1 MHRGGVKQVTDIL
14 FFCTFSIIP
23 SKKTT
28 TYKIGSYHNL
38 ILLILSGESIYLL
51 TYVLARIF
59 RPTFLDVFNLT
70 NLQLGSLFSIY
81 GTIAIFSY
89 FFGGLIADRF
99 PPGKLMGV
107 ALVLTALGGFV
118 MATFPSFFVLQ
129 ILYAYWGVTTVYLFW
144 GAMIKATRLWGGDK
158 NQGKAFGLLDAGR
171 GAIAALT
178 GSIGVLIFSKVLK
191 TSSDLESII
200 NRQEAFRIVILSS
213 SFFVIIVGISVF
225 FLMKSELKNQPQK
238 NILSNTLKNINSV
251 LKFRAV
257 WLMMIIIISAYVG
270 YKLTDIYSLYAF
282 EVMKYNEIKSV
293 KVASL
298 QLYLRPIVCLF
309 FGFLADKS
317 SSIKWI
323 IIGFNIMLLGSLI
336 FASGIISYNMNFIF
350 LLSLVITAV
359 GTYAV
364 RALYFSVFNEGCIP
378 VKITG
383 TAVGII
389 SIVGYTPDIFA
400 TPIIGYL
407 LDNYPGPLGY
417 QYLFMMLFLFSL
429 LGLIASIN
437 FSKNLKNSL

>member
-1 MHRGGVKQVTDIL
+1 
-14 FFCTFSIIP
+14 
-23 SKKTT
+23 
-28 TYKIGSYHNL
+28 
-38 ILLILSGESIYLL
+38 
-51 TYVLARIF
+51 
-59 RPTFLDVFNLT
+59 LDVFNLT

-238 NILSNTLKNINSV
+238 NILSTTLKNISSV
-251 LKFRAV
+251 LKFRSV

-282 EVMKYNEIKSV
+282 EIMKYNEIKSV

-364 RALYFSVFNEGCIP
+364 RALYFSVFNEGCVP

-437 FSKNLKNSL
+437 FSKKLKKSL

>member
-1 MHRGGVKQVTDIL
+1 
-14 FFCTFSIIP
+14 
-23 SKKTT
+23 
-28 TYKIGSYHNL
+28 
-38 ILLILSGESIYLL
+38 
-51 TYVLARIF
+51 
-59 RPTFLDVFNLT
+59 
-70 NLQLGSLFSIY
+70 
-81 GTIAIFSY
+81 
-89 FFGGLIADRF
+89 
-99 PPGKLMGV
+99 
-107 ALVLTALGGFV
+107 
-118 MATFPSFFVLQ
+118 
-129 ILYAYWGVTTVYLFW
+129 
-144 GAMIKATRLWGGDK
+144 
-158 NQGKAFGLLDAGR
+158 
-171 GAIAALT
+171 
-178 GSIGVLIFSKVLK
+178 
-191 TSSDLESII
+191 
-200 NRQEAFRIVILSS
+200 
-213 SFFVIIVGISVF
+213 
-225 FLMKSELKNQPQK
+225 
-238 NILSNTLKNINSV
+238 
-251 LKFRAV
+251 
-257 WLMMIIIISAYVG
+257 MIIIISAYVG

-293 KVASL
+293 KVAYI
-298 QLYLRPIVCLF
+298 QLYLRQIVCLF

-378 VKITG
+378 IKMTG

-437 FSKNLKNSL
+437 FSKKLKKSL

>member
-1 MHRGGVKQVTDIL
+1 
-14 FFCTFSIIP
+14 
-23 SKKTT
+23 
-28 TYKIGSYHNL
+28 
-38 ILLILSGESIYLL
+38 
-51 TYVLARIF
+51 
-59 RPTFLDVFNLT
+59 LDVFNLT

-238 NILSNTLKNINSV
+238 NILSTTLKNISSV
-251 LKFRAV
+251 LKFRSV

-378 VKITG
+378 IKMTG

>member
-1 MHRGGVKQVTDIL
+1 M
-14 FFCTFSIIP
+14 
-23 SKKTT
+23 
-28 TYKIGSYHNL
+28 
-38 ILLILSGESIYLL
+38 ILSGESIYLL

-200 NRQEAFRIVILSS
+200 HRQEAFRIVILSS

-238 NILSNTLKNINSV
+238 NILSTTLKNISSV
-251 LKFRAV
+251 LKFRSV

-282 EVMKYNEIKSV
+282 EIMKYNEIKSV

-378 VKITG
+378 IKMTG

-437 FSKNLKNSL
+437 FSKNLKNNL

>member
-1 MHRGGVKQVTDIL
+1 M
-14 FFCTFSIIP
+14 
-23 SKKTT
+23 
-28 TYKIGSYHNL
+28 
-38 ILLILSGESIYLL
+38 ILSGESIYLL

-238 NILSNTLKNINSV
+238 NILSTTLKNISSV
-251 LKFRAV
+251 LKFRSV

-282 EVMKYNEIKSV
+282 EIMKYNEIKSV

-364 RALYFSVFNEGCIP
+364 RALYFSVFNEGCVP

-437 FSKNLKNSL
+437 FSKKLKKSL

>member
-1 MHRGGVKQVTDIL
+1 M
-14 FFCTFSIIP
+14 
-23 SKKTT
+23 
-28 TYKIGSYHNL
+28 
-38 ILLILSGESIYLL
+38 ILSGESIYLL

-225 FLMKSELKNQPQK
+225 FLMKSELKNQPQ
-238 NILSNTLKNINSV
+238 NHILSTTLKNISSV
-251 LKFRAV
+251 LKFRSV

-298 QLYLRPIVCLF
+298 QLYLRTIVCLF

-378 VKITG
+378 IKMTG

-437 FSKNLKNSL
+437 FSKKLKKSL

>member
-1 MHRGGVKQVTDIL
+1 
-14 FFCTFSIIP
+14 
-23 SKKTT
+23 
-28 TYKIGSYHNL
+28 
-38 ILLILSGESIYLL
+38 
-51 TYVLARIF
+51 
-59 RPTFLDVFNLT
+59 
-70 NLQLGSLFSIY
+70 LGSLFSIY

-200 NRQEAFRIVILSS
+200 HRQEAFRIVILSS

-238 NILSNTLKNINSV
+238 NILSTTLKNISSV
-251 LKFRAV
+251 LKFRSV

-364 RALYFSVFNEGCIP
+364 RALYFSVFNEGCVP

>member
-1 MHRGGVKQVTDIL
+1 M
-14 FFCTFSIIP
+14 
-23 SKKTT
+23 
-28 TYKIGSYHNL
+28 
-38 ILLILSGESIYLL
+38 ILSGESIYLL

-225 FLMKSELKNQPQK
+225 FLMK
-238 NILSNTLKNINSV
+238 
-251 LKFRAV
+251 
-257 WLMMIIIISAYVG
+257 
-270 YKLTDIYSLYAF
+270 
-282 EVMKYNEIKSV
+282 
-293 KVASL
+293 
-298 QLYLRPIVCLF
+298 
-309 FGFLADKS
+309 
-317 SSIKWI
+317 
-323 IIGFNIMLLGSLI
+323 
-336 FASGIISYNMNFIF
+336 
-350 LLSLVITAV
+350 
-359 GTYAV
+359 
-364 RALYFSVFNEGCIP
+364 
-378 VKITG
+378 
-383 TAVGII
+383 
-389 SIVGYTPDIFA
+389 
-400 TPIIGYL
+400 
-407 LDNYPGPLGY
+407 
-417 QYLFMMLFLFSL
+417 
-429 LGLIASIN
+429 
-437 FSKNLKNSL
+437 